1 VKRFISVLTV
11 SALLLPCLARDI
23 YDVSTVEKA
32 QNFLM
37 NIPTDIK
44 NEDLVKIVYCS
55 SSVKTILDFDAAGT
69 QALKQFVLFRNKM
82 TELFPEKVASFNDN
96 EIVFKLDT
104 PGLTGKTSITVKPSS
119 IAAQI
124 KTYRPGDIKV
134 ISQDARLGRVA
145 VYLEIKG
152 VKKVIEYV
160 IEDGN
165 YHMYID
171 ADNLDVIAKNIQILK
186 EAAEVLSLYRE
197 ILEKGSI
204 KKDTIDSLIIDCIA
218 DYTDIVR
225 KSKRKQ

>member
-1 VKRFISVLTV
+1 VKRFISVLLV
-11 SALLLPCLARDI
+11 SASILPCFAREP

-32 QNFLM
+32 QNFMM
-37 NIPTDIK
+37 NIPPEIK
-44 NEDLVKIVYCS
+44 NDDLIKTVYCS

-69 QALKQFVLFRNKM
+69 QALNQFVLFRNKM
-82 TELFPEKVASFNDN
+82 TELFPEKVASVNDN
-96 EIVFKLDT
+96 EIVFRLDT

-134 ISQDARLGRVA
+134 LSQETRLGRVA

-152 VKKVIEYV
+152 IKKVVEYV
-160 IEDGN
+160 IENGN
-165 YHMYID
+165 YHIYID
-171 ADNLDVIAKNIQILK
+171 AVNLDAIAKNTQILK

-204 KKDTIDSLIIDCIA
+204 KKDTVDSLIIDCIA
-218 DYTDIVR
+218 DYTEIAR